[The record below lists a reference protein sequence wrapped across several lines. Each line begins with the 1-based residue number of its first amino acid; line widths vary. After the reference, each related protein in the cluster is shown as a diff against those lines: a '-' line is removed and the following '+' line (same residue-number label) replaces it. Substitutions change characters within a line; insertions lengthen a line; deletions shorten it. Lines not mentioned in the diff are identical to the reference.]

1 MTEQISRRSLGVL
14 GFGAAAVAGAV
25 ATGADAQ
32 VRAATGASLTAGDWM
47 AQVKAQHAAID
58 AGFQEVKRLRT
69 ANGKRGAFRRLAGL
83 LAAHSIAEE
92 TSLYPGIDMK
102 VGDAQFRKA
111 SHDQQEAKVLT
122 AAIDNALLMGDMA
135 TADSTLAT
143 LEAAVKA
150 HVAEEESQYYPALM
164 RAADARMNA
173 KMSMDFRNQFT
184 KSIA

>member
-1 MTEQISRRSLGVL
+1 MTDQISRRSLGAL
-14 GFGAAAVAGAV
+14 GLGAAAVAGAV

-32 VRAATGASLTAGDWM
+32 MRGGASLTAGNWM
-47 AQVKAQHAAID
+47 DQVKAQHAAID

-69 ANGKRGAFRRLAGL
+69 ADGKRGAFRRLAGL

-122 AAIDNALLMGDMA
+122 AQIDNALLLGDLTTA
-135 TADSTLAT
+135 TATLLT
-143 LEAAVKA
+143 LEAAIKA
-150 HVAEEESQYYPALM
+150 HVAEEETQYYPALL